1 MTLAQLEPQQLAT
14 VEKVVANS
22 TQKDLARR
30 LEAMGI
36 APNKTVKVLRKA
48 WFGGPLHIRVG
59 STTEVAIR
67 KQEAEMVLVK
77 MVVVNS

>member
-1 MTLAQLEPQQLAT
+1 MTLAQLEPQQLAFI
-14 VEKVVANS
+14 EKVVVNP

-48 WFGGPLHIRVG
+48 WFGGPLHIRIG

-67 KQEAEMVLVK
+67 KREAELVLVK
-77 MVVVNS
+77 IENGE

>member
-1 MTLAQLEPQQLAT
+1 MTLVQLEPQQLAII
-14 VEKVVANS
+14 EKVVVNA

-36 APNKTVKVLRKA
+36 TPNKTVKVLRKA
-48 WFGGPLHIRVG
+48 WFGGPLHIRIG

-67 KQEAEMVLVK
+67 KREAELVLVK
-77 MVVVNS
+77 IKNGE

>member
-1 MTLAQLEPQQLAT
+1 MTLAQLELQQLAII
-14 VEKVVANS
+14 EKVVVNP

-36 APNKTVKVLRKA
+36 TPNKTVKILRKA

-67 KQEAEMVLVK
+67 KQEAELVLVTIE
-77 MVVVNS
+77 NGE

>member
-1 MTLAQLEPQQLAT
+1 MTLAQLEPQQLAII
-14 VEKVVANS
+14 EQVVVNA

-36 APNKTVKVLRKA
+36 APNKVVKILRKA
-48 WFGGPLHIRVG
+48 WFGGPLHIRIG

-67 KQEAEMVLVK
+67 KQEAELVLVK
-77 MVVVNS
+77 IENRE

>member
-1 MTLAQLEPQQLAT
+1 MTLAQLEPQQLAII
-14 VEKVVANS
+14 EKVVVNP

-48 WFGGPLHIRVG
+48 WFGGPLHIRIG

-67 KQEAEMVLVK
+67 KREAELVLVK
-77 MVVVNS
+77 IENGE

>member
-1 MTLAQLEPQQLAT
+1 MTLAQLEPQQLAI
-14 VEKVVANS
+14 VEKVAANAS
-22 TQKDLARR
+22 QKDLARR

-36 APNKTVKVLRKA
+36 APNKRVKVLRKA
-48 WFGGPLHIRVG
+48 WFGGPLHIRIG

-77 MVVVNS
+77 MVNESS

>member
-1 MTLAQLEPQQLAT
+1 MTLAQLEPQQLAII
-14 VEKVVANS
+14 EKVVVNP

-36 APNKTVKVLRKA
+36 VPNKTVKILRKA
-48 WFGGPLHIRVG
+48 WFGGPLHIRIG

-77 MVVVNS
+77 IENGE

>member
-1 MTLAQLEPQQLAT
+1 MTLAQLEPQQLAI
-14 VEKVVANS
+14 VEKVVVNA
-22 TQKDLARR
+22 TKKDLARR

-67 KQEAEMVLVK
+67 EQEAQLVLVK
-77 MVVVNS
+77 ISNN